1 MSKQDFNKQVE
12 KRQRIKKKTLIVGLD
27 IGSEFN
33 AMALMSKE
41 GEIFGEYPKVYNSR
55 QGFNYFVEIIEK
67 MKAKKGLREVL
78 IGLEPTGHYW
88 RKIAFFAKERGY
100 QVQFIRTTAL
110 KHQRELDESSSAK
123 SDKKDALTIGNIT
136 REGKYIDTVIADDIF
151 RQLRTLSK
159 VREKVLRQSVSSQN
173 TLSAVIDDYFPE
185 LKKIFSSMKIR
196 SLWAL
201 LKSAPFPQDV
211 LKFKISTI
219 TEMLSKSSRRRS
231 TAAQKARKLFEAAK
245 ESIGLK
251 QVGEAD
257 RFRLTYFLEE
267 VIRYEMRLK
276 EITLQ
281 MKRLLERV
289 PCSQFL
295 LSIPGV
301 GPLSAAVF
309 LGELGNPEH
318 FTHPKQN
325 IKYSGYDPQ
334 ERDSG
339 NRIGRK
345 MISKKGRWLLRKI
358 LFFMS
363 MKVVQECDFFQEYYQ
378 RKLENENRFGQR
390 LKKKEAICAVTIK
403 LIKVIFAL
411 LRDKRRYDEQA
422 PSIALAA

>member
-12 KRQRIKKKTLIVGLD
+12 KRQRINKKTLIVGLD
-27 IGSEFN
+27 IGSDFN
-33 AMALMSKE
+33 AMALMNKE

-55 QGFNYFVEIIEK
+55 KGFDYFVEIIEK
-67 MKAKKGLREVL
+67 MKSQKGLKEVL
-78 IGLEPTGHYW
+78 IGFEPTGHYW
-88 RKIAFFAKERGY
+88 RKIAYFAKERGY
-100 QVQFIRTTAL
+100 RIQFIRTTAL

-123 SDKKDALTIGNIT
+123 SDQKDALTIGNIT
-136 REGKYIDTVIADDIF
+136 REGKYIDTVIEDDIF

-159 VREKVLRQSVSSQN
+159 VREKALRHSGSSQN
-173 TLSAVIDDYFPE
+173 TLNAVIDDYFPE

-201 LKSAPFPQDV
+201 LKTCPFPQDV
-211 LKFKISTI
+211 LKFKISTM
-219 TEMLSKSSRRRS
+219 TEILAKSSRRRS
-231 TAAQKARKLFEAAK
+231 TAAQKAHKLLEAAK

-257 RFRLTYFLEE
+257 RYRLKHFLEE
-267 VIRYEMRLK
+267 VIRYEMLLK
-276 EITLQ
+276 EIVQQ
-281 MKRLLERV
+281 MKRLLDKV
-289 PCSQFL
+289 PCSQYL

-301 GPLSAAVF
+301 GPVSAAIF

-318 FTHPKQN
+318 FTHPKQI
-325 IKYSGYDPQ
+325 IKYAGYDPQ

-339 NRIGRK
+339 NRVGRK

-363 MKVVQECDFFQEYYQ
+363 MKVVQECDFFQEYYK
-378 RKLENENRFGQR
+378 RKLKNENRFGQH
-390 LKKKEAICAVTIK
+390 LKKKEAMCAVTIK

-411 LRDKRRYDEQA
+411 FRDKRRYEQQA